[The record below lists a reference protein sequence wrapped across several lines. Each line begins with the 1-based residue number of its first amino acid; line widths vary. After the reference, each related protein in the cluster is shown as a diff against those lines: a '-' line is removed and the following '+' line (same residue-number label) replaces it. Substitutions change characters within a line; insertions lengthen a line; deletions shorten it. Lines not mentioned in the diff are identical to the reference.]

1 MSKLDSI
8 LARKDEDSLMIE
20 LSDANMESITGGVLD
35 PLAFK
40 PQVGVQPTGQSNV
53 AVIGGPGGVTIGS
66 PVVQSQVVISIQN
79 FFSF

>member
-40 PQVGVQPTGQSNV
+40 PQTSVQSTEQGNV
-53 AVIGGPGGVTIGS
+53 AVIGGPGSVTIGS
-66 PVVQSQVVISIQN
+66 PVVQSQVTISIQN

>member
-8 LARKDEDSLMIE
+8 LAQKDEDSLMIE
-20 LSDANMESITGGVLD
+20 LSDADIENITGGVLD

>member
-40 PQVGVQPTGQSNV
+40 PQTSLQTTGQGNGAS
-53 AVIGGPGGVTIGS
+53 IGGNFSVTSGS
-66 PVVQSQVVISIQN
+66 PIAQPQFAIPSQNSLLQ
-79 FFSF
+79 

>member
-20 LSDANMESITGGVLD
+20 LSDANMESITGGAFD
-35 PLAFK
+35 PAAFK
-40 PQVGVQPTGQSNV
+40 RKLNVQLTRQRNE

-66 PVVQSQVVISIQN
+66 PIVQHEFTIPTQN
-79 FFSF
+79 SLLQ